1 MSLVSQKLDV
11 EVSLKGLSF
20 LLTELFARDSEHPHI
35 KVVPMVQ
42 NEVYQ

>member
-1 MSLVSQKLDV
+1 
-11 EVSLKGLSF
+11 

-42 NEVYQ
+42 NEVYQWGAAIVAEL